1 MNAALSESANPIY
14 ELELLPPVHVA
25 ISLWGDLLRS
35 AHTVFYLDNDAARAA
50 LCKGCGGTKLG
61 RNFVQRIMENESTL
75 RLKSWYAR
83 VPSHSNISDGPR
95 RLDCTEVKQ
104 LGSIEVKAG
113 LECYSWEPSLVCA
126 FSIWGEHGHTD
137 RFPNCSGKKV
147 RHFSSECLTFSVLSF
162 KLYNFDD
169 DNFYE
174 RSCKELRFPK
184 WISWDPPERRIQTLF
199 KEKEIFLVWPKLA
212 ALCFAIGLADVCH
225 AILGCVDFICF
236 SRLRFWFVLTN
247 MSQLLFQIVD
257 DTFVSQQRNFILC
270 SSEFLV

>member
-75 RLKSWYAR
+75 RLKSWYAG

-113 LECYSWEPSLVCA
+113 LECYS
-126 FSIWGEHGHTD
+126 
-137 RFPNCSGKKV
+137 
-147 RHFSSECLTFSVLSF
+147 
-162 KLYNFDD
+162 
-169 DNFYE
+169 
-174 RSCKELRFPK
+174 
-184 WISWDPPERRIQTLF
+184 
-199 KEKEIFLVWPKLA
+199 
-212 ALCFAIGLADVCH
+212 
-225 AILGCVDFICF
+225 
-236 SRLRFWFVLTN
+236 
-247 MSQLLFQIVD
+247 
-257 DTFVSQQRNFILC
+257 
-270 SSEFLV
+270 